1 MMDRKRFVEFAD
13 PAYCRAVQRELP
25 PGQKL
30 RVFLCKNDDGFCH
43 GTICS
48 AFGDTGMS
56 LFGATSNRG
65 RRYNASYLIHWRMV
79 EWMKSQGCQ
88 LNDLNGI
95 NPMTNPSLYEFKSG
109 LAGAHG
115 HDVHLL
121 GTFDSYPSTITKLL
135 VATADLLRPKLQTV
149 QARFSHLTASKRS

>member
-1 MMDRKRFVEFAD
+1 MDRKRFVEFND

-25 PGQKL
+25 PSRKL
-30 RVFLCKNDDGFCH
+30 RVFLCKSNEGLCH
-43 GTICS
+43 GAIGST
-48 AFGDTGMS
+48 FGDTGMS

-65 RRYNASYLIHWRMV
+65 RQYNTSYLIQWRML

-88 LNDLNGI
+88 FNDLNGI
-95 NPMTNPSLYEFKSG
+95 NPISNPSLFEFKSG

-121 GTFDSYPSTITKLL
+121 GAFDGYPNTTTKLL
-135 VATADLLRPKLQTV
+135 LPPADLLRRSLMT
-149 QARFSHLTASKRS
+149 ARARLSLLMASKRIS